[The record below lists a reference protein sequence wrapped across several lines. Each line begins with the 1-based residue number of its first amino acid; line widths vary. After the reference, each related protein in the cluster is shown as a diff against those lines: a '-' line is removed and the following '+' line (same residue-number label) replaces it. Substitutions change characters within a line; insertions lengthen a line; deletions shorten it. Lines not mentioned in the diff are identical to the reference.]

1 MAPEALTLPKPPSTP
16 ISPAEAQ
23 SGRTLE
29 GFRVYRVYGFIVEAR
44 KLEHDYPRALKV
56 KYKGS

>member
-1 MAPEALTLPKPPSTP
+1 MKKLNLWFPMVLNPQTLNPT
-16 ISPAEAQ
+16 
-23 SGRTLE
+23 
-29 GFRVYRVYGFIVEAR
+29 VEAR